1 MPGVREC
8 DTVGAMSN
16 CLFCRIIAGELP
28 AAKVYEDDQIV
39 AFDDIQPQAPVHV
52 LIVPRKHIPTLNDL
66 DAADGPLVGRMVQ
79 VATGI
84 ARDRGTDTAGY
95 RTLINVNEGG
105 GQSVYHVHLHLLG
118 GRQLQYGLG

>member
-1 MPGVREC
+1 
-8 DTVGAMSN
+8 MSN